1 MTDAIQAVLPIQLI
15 HAIGNLIGANNSR
28 RHDTSRGPLGKVC
41 VRRVDDD
48 TVQVC
53 GTDGHALMSC
63 EVACVHN
70 LPEGQTFTVND
81 VPRKVP
87 TLAQCQE
94 PFLPELEPWTAAVD
108 PTVLEKVMARFEGD
122 SRAGAFSPDLAER
135 CLRALRYCGFGCAQ
149 MACHRDVTRFSTT
162 NRWGPTPL
170 VVLLAG
176 VRTPAHRKEEE
187 EALAK
192 A

>member
-1 MTDAIQAVLPIQLI
+1 MSDAIQAVLPIPLI
-15 HAIGNLIGANNSR
+15 HAVGNLIGANNKH

-41 VRRVDDD
+41 VRRVDDG

-53 GTDGHALMSC
+53 GTDGHVLMSC
-63 EVACVHN
+63 EVACIHN
-70 LPEGQTFTVND
+70 LPEGQTFMVND

-87 TLAQCQE
+87 THAQCQE

-108 PTVLEKVMARFEGD
+108 PSMLEKVMAKFEADG
-122 SRAGAFSPDLAER
+122 RTGAFNPTWRSAACRPFVTADSVCPDGLP
-135 CLRALRYCGFGCAQ
+135 
-149 MACHRDVTRFSTT
+149 RDVTRFSTT

-176 VRTPAHRKEEE
+176 IRTTVHPRGGGGPCQS
-187 EALAK
+187 
-192 A
+192 

>member
-1 MTDAIQAVLPIQLI
+1 MTEATQALLPIALI
-15 HAIGNLIGANNSR
+15 HAIGNLIGAKRNN
-28 RHDTSRGPLGKVC
+28 HDTSRGPLGKVC

-53 GTDGHALMSC
+53 GTDGHVLMSC

-70 LPEGQTFTVND
+70 LPKGQTFTVND
-81 VPRKVP
+81 VPPKVP
-87 TLAQCQE
+87 THAQCRE

-108 PTVLEKVMARFEGD
+108 PTTLERVLDRFEGD
-122 SRAGAFSPDLAER
+122 ARAGAFNPDLGER
-135 CLRALRYCGFGCAQ
+135 CLRALRYCCLGAAQ
-149 MACHRDVTRFSTT
+149 MACHRDITKFTTT
-162 NRWGPTPL
+162 NRWGPTPV

-176 VRTPAHRKEEE
+176 VRTTAHVQEQE
-187 EALAK
+187 EADAK